1 MKRFVAFAGL
11 ALAAF
16 AWARAQA
23 VQRIV
28 IIGDSTVM
36 SYAASK
42 YPMAGWGQVLG
53 LYFKP
58 GTVTVVNKAVGG
70 RSSKSFATLG
80 QWDGTLAEL
89 QAGDVLLIQFGHNDR
104 SFSDTVRYADTAT
117 YRKYLTK
124 YVAEAR
130 AKGAHPVFVTP
141 MNMNTW
147 SSAGG
152 RRVFTEGANDYRGAM
167 IRAGAD
173 LKVPVLDLE
182 LKSKQLMDSASTAWL
197 AKFHFLGLD
206 AGEYPNYSTGIA
218 DGTHFQEMGA
228 LANARMVSEE
238 IARQP
243 NDSILKLLAPHLAP
257 TYAVTVKSTLP
268 GGGDTLTRSTR
279 LPAGAAVT
287 VKIKPAKG
295 RTFKHWLDE
304 KGVVRTREKRLTYVQ
319 DASDHAFVALYE
331 GVTVEAPRKASRP
344 VGLRPRQNGAAWEI
358 ASDREAGEVVVR
370 DVRGLVVRRAAS
382 LGPGGC
388 LGLEGLAAGSYIA
401 SSEALGSNV
410 RFTVR

>member
-16 AWARAQA
+16 AWARSQA

-28 IIGDSTVM
+28 LIGDSTVM

-42 YPMAGWGQVLG
+42 HPMAGWGQVFG

-58 GTVTVVNKAVGG
+58 GTVAVVNKAVGG
-70 RSSKSFATLG
+70 RSSKSFVTLG
-80 QWDGTLAEL
+80 QWDGALAEL
-89 QAGDVLLIQFGHNDR
+89 KAGDVLMIQFGHNDR

-124 YVAEAR
+124 YVTEAR

-167 IRAGAD
+167 IRAGAH

-197 AKFHFLGLD
+197 AKFHFLGLE
-206 AGEYPNYSTGIA
+206 AGEYPNYPAGIS

-228 LANARMVSEE
+228 LANARLVAEE

-243 NDSILKLLAPHLAP
+243 DDSILKLLAPHLAP
-257 TYAVTVKSTLP
+257 TYALKVKSTLAS
-268 GGGDTLTRSTR
+268 GDTLTRSTR
-279 LPAGAAVT
+279 LPAGANVT
-287 VKIKPAKG
+287 VKIRPARGKS
-295 RTFKHWLDE
+295 FKHWLDE
-304 KGVVRTREKRLTYVQ
+304 KGAVRTADKRLTYVQ
-319 DASDHAFVALYE
+319 DAADHAFVAIYD
-331 GVTVEAPRKASRP
+331 GVTVEVVRESPKGG
-344 VGLRPRQNGAAWEI
+344 GLRVRPSGSSWEI
-358 ASDREAGEVVVR
+358 VAEGDAGEVFVR
-370 DVRGLVVRRAAS
+370 DARGQAVRCVESLKSGSRLPLQGL
-382 LGPGGC
+382 G
-388 LGLEGLAAGSYIA
+388 AGTYIA
-401 SSEALGSNV
+401 TSATLGAV
-410 RFTVR
+410 LRFTIR